1 MSGIALLVPD
11 LLSEIMFALPSSIS
25 QKFAFAQVSR
35 RWRDLALDSHLFWS
49 SFTGGDSKVDCHRVP
64 LILERSGAML
74 HIHFRFTSG
83 KLTDWPAD
91 ALKALVPH
99 VARIVSLH
107 IEFTTPMNVDALL
120 NSALEFSTLQTLRL
134 KSSIYRNV
142 PGLLITAPE
151 LRTLDIERIHLTHW
165 DTLLS
170 PSLESIRLCD
180 SPVEMLLEI
189 LKRCPRARCI
199 VLQTWYPWSG
209 NSIENSFAALPSR
222 PIAPALRE
230 LELRVRENDL
240 VRILKAGFSDVVLHS
255 LAGCIYNGHSEDDV
269 ELLSGALLPGVGS
282 LVIFRLVDMRELE
295 LHDGAGHIRR
305 LRCWNDDSYFEV
317 MDAWKYLS
325 DHYGLHKT
333 VREIQIRPEYWDE
346 YLEVFESYAP
356 QLEDGITLTIETDW
370 DTFSADNSKIMRL
383 PGLAKVEF
391 HDSRNADYLFRT
403 VSDVLAL
410 IEPPKARKVQVCI
423 GKKKYAKQDALFG
436 SLRENDWAICAHC
449 ES

>member
-35 RWRDLALDSHLFWS
+35 RWRDLALDSPLFWS

-99 VARIVSLH
+99 AARIVSLN
-107 IEFTTPMNVDALL
+107 IEFRTPMNFDALL
-120 NSALEFSTLQTLRL
+120 NSALEFSKLQTLRL
-134 KSSIYRNV
+134 KSSMHRNF
-142 PGLLITAPE
+142 PDLLITAPE
-151 LRTLDIERIHLTHW
+151 LRTLDLIEIHLTHW
-165 DTLLS
+165 DTLLF
-170 PSLESIRLCD
+170 PSLESISLSESR
-180 SPVEMLLEI
+180 VETLLEI
-189 LKRCPRARCI
+189 LKRCPRARHI
-199 VLQTWYPWSG
+199 VLRTFYPWSD
-209 NSIENSFAALPSR
+209 NSIENPFAAFPSR

-230 LELRVRENDL
+230 LELQVRKNAL
-240 VRILKAGFSDVVLHS
+240 VGILKAGFSDVVLHS
-255 LAGCIYNGHSEDDV
+255 LTGCMSDGYDDV

-282 LVIFRLVDMRELE
+282 LVIFRLVDRRELE

-305 LRCWNDDSYFEV
+305 LRYCYSYFEV
-317 MDAWKYLS
+317 MDVWKYLS
-325 DHYGLHKT
+325 VHYGLHKT
-333 VREIQIRPEYWDE
+333 VREIRIRPEYWEE

-356 QLEDGITLTIETDW
+356 QLEDGITLTIETDRDW
-370 DTFSADNSKIMRL
+370 DTFSEDNSRIMRL

-391 HDSRNADYLFRT
+391 RDSRNADELFKT

-436 SLRENDWAICAHC
+436 SLRENNWAICAHC
-449 ES
+449 EF